1 MVYVFLA
8 EGFEEIEALC
18 PIDIMRRAGI
28 DVVTVS
34 VPGGE
39 YTTGS
44 HNITIKTDLSFE
56 QFKIDEIP
64 KCLYFQVECPEQR
77 ICLRINVL
85 RRFYARPSPQ
95 EEKSLQFA
103 PRRLF

>member
-44 HNITIKTDLSFE
+44 HNITIKTDLS
-56 QFKIDEIP
+56 
-64 KCLYFQVECPEQR
+64 L
-77 ICLRINVL
+77 
-85 RRFYARPSPQ
+85 
-95 EEKSLQFA
+95 SLIHI
-103 PRRLF
+103 